1 TTLADLLKHSTDS
14 ELTDG
19 YMFYI

>member
-1 TTLADLLKHSTDS
+1 LADLLKHSTDS